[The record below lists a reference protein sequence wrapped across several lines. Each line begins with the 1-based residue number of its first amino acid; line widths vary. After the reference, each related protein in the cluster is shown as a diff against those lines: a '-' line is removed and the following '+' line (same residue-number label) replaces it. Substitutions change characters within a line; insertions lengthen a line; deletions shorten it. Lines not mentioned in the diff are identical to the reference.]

1 MATTEAGGGM
11 NVDQVEGAFKSGELT
26 RRNAISELKLAGVPF
41 VIAMALVNSWAK
53 ETQTNGDH

>member
-1 MATTEAGGGM
+1 MTVGRVKE
-11 NVDQVEGAFKSGELT
+11 AFKSGELT
-26 RRNAISELKLAGVPF
+26 RRDAISELKSTGVPF